1 MATADLTHAQ
11 PPGIGERIQHVID
24 VSAARVA
31 AVWQAAKNRRSVGRL
46 LEWDDRMLRDIG
58 LTSGD
63 VRAALSGRLAEDPS
77 PRLEVLSGERR
88 AAIRARRREE
98 AIRRQF
104 AAGR

>member
-1 MATADLTHAQ
+1 MASTDLTHAQ
-11 PPGIGERIQHVID
+11 PAHFGERIQHVIA
-24 VSAARVA
+24 VSSARVA
-31 AVWQAAKNRRSVGRL
+31 AVWQAAKNRRSVNRL

-63 VRAALSGRLAEDPS
+63 VRAALSGRLVEDPS

-88 AAIRARRREE
+88 AAVRARRREE
-98 AIRRQF
+98 TVRHQL